1 MQDSYYPPT
10 TSPESYS
17 GTGLL
22 GAGGALGI
30 LLAGLF
36 MVSSPVLATGIAV
49 LLLGGY
55 LLARAVRASSHEIPM
70 PGTGRSILITTGSD
84 CVDANAN
91 ASWAYTIAVIDDSNA
106 QTTR

>member
-17 GTGLL
+17 GTDLL
-22 GAGGALGI
+22 GAVGALGV
-30 LLAGLF
+30 LLVGLF
-36 MVSSPVLATGIAV
+36 LVSSPVLATGFAT
-49 LLLGGY
+49 LLFGGY
-55 LLARAVRASSHEIPM
+55 LLGRAFRASSHEIPM

-91 ASWAYTIAVIDDSNA
+91 ASWAYTIAVIDDSKA